1 MKCPKCGFIQG
12 PREECKKCGKGMN
25 PVGPEA
31 HPSMGRLASPASSV
45 SDAPDPFAE
54 AGLTLEPLP
63 DDAPD
68 VIGDAISPTVPEPP
82 DPPSLELATPVSAP
96 PPPVDA
102 VPDVPSGG
110 ATDGSRKASFH
121 GSGGPLFVIHLVNG
135 FLTMITMGIY
145 VYWAKVKV
153 RRYLLGQAEFEGD
166 RFEFH
171 GTGKELLRG
180 WGKAMLIFF
189 VPFLALGF
197 LPLIIGRGAGEAI
210 AGLLQFGLIIGF
222 MPLVFV
228 SARRYRMS
236 RTSWRGIRFSFRGP
250 IKDFV
255 KLFFKGTLLNMVTL
269 GLYSPIFHTKWHDFM
284 TAHTYFGSARFEFDG
299 NGKDL
304 YRPFLIAVVLL
315 PFTLGIS
322 WIWYRAAT
330 RRYYW
335 DHTTLGDARFRCTV
349 TGGELFSLYLTNAI
363 LFILTLGFA
372 YPWVQV
378 RVARFHLQRVSL
390 EGPLD
395 LARIQQ
401 EAQSAS
407 ASGEELAGFFD
418 MDLGWA

>member
-12 PREECKKCGKGMN
+12 PREECKKCGKAMN
-25 PVGPEA
+25 PIGPEA
-31 HPSMGRLASPASSV
+31 HPSMGRLDPPDSSV
-45 SDAPDPFAE
+45 LKTPDPLAE

-63 DDAPD
+63 GAPD
-68 VIGDAISPTVPEPP
+68 VISDAISPTVPEPP
-82 DPPSLELATPVSAP
+82 GTPPLELATPISAP
-96 PPPVDA
+96 PPTVDG
-102 VPDVPSGG
+102 VPEVPSEGF
-110 ATDGSRKASFH
+110 RKASFH

-135 FLTMITMGIY
+135 FLTMITLGIY

-153 RRYLLGQAEFEGD
+153 RRYLLGQSAFESD

-180 WGKAMLIFF
+180 WAKAMLIFF
-189 VPFLALGF
+189 IPFVALNF
-197 LPLIIGRGAGEAI
+197 LPAIIGRGAGEPI

-222 MPLVFV
+222 MPLVLA

-236 RTSWRGIRFSFRGP
+236 RTSWRGIRFSFRGRV
-250 IKDFV
+250 IDFV
-255 KLFFKGTLLNMVTL
+255 KLFFKGALLNIVTL
-269 GLYSPIFHTKWHDFM
+269 GLYSPIFKTKWHDFM
-284 TAHTYFGSARFEFDG
+284 TAHTYFGNTRFEFDG
-299 NGKDL
+299 KGKDL
-304 YRPFLIAVVLL
+304 YRPFLIALVLL

-322 WIWYRAAT
+322 WIWYRATT
-330 RRYYW
+330 RRFYW

-349 TGGELFSLYLTNAI
+349 TGGELFFLYLTNAL
-363 LFILTLGFA
+363 LFMFTLGLA

-401 EAQSAS
+401 DAQSAS

-418 MDLGWA
+418 MDLDWA